1 MVASRVETWTLDCS
15 HTTPMKV
22 VSEGMPAAWASTFA
36 LWAVDEPM
44 TEVVVRE
51 MNAGMLD

>member
-1 MVASRVETWTLDCS
+1 MVARRVETWTLDCS

-22 VSEGMPAAWASTFA
+22 VSEGMPAACASSLA
-36 LWAVDEPM
+36 LMVVELPM

-51 MNAGMLD
+51 MKAGGG